1 VKSKTYY
8 IETYGCQM
16 NFSDSEIV
24 NSIMTDRGLTATE
37 EPEKADVIFVN
48 TCSIRDN
55 AERSVWDRLKYFRSV
70 KRNSNPDMVVGLLGC
85 MAERL
90 KESVLEREKL
100 VDMVIGPDAYRTI
113 PSLLDEVEDGR
124 KAVNVILSLEETY
137 ADISPVRTTGNGV
150 SAFVSIMRG
159 CDNMCA
165 FCVVPFTRG
174 RERSRDMESIL
185 AEVQTLSD
193 EGYKEVTLLGQN
205 VNSYNDN
212 GNTFAELMLKVS
224 QINPE
229 IRVRFST
236 SHPKDFPDELLRVIA
251 EQPNICKYIH
261 IPAQSGSS
269 DVLKRMR
276 RPYTREIYLS
286 LIDRMKELIPGLA
299 LSTDIITGFCS
310 ETDEEHADTVSL
322 MELVKYD
329 LAYMFVY
336 SERERTFAHRKMED
350 DIPHDIK
357 IKRLNEIVDAQH
369 AGAKENNLKEIGKR
383 HLVLVEGPS
392 KRDKNQ
398 FQGRTDT
405 NKMVI
410 FDNIDFEKGDY
421 VEVEITGAT
430 SATLQAKT
438 IKKSSI
444 TEFTTTLVTA

>member
-1 VKSKTYY
+1 
-8 IETYGCQM
+8 
-16 NFSDSEIV
+16 
-24 NSIMTDRGLTATE
+24 
-37 EPEKADVIFVN
+37 
-48 TCSIRDN
+48 
-55 AERSVWDRLKYFRSV
+55 
-70 KRNSNPDMVVGLLGC
+70 
-85 MAERL
+85 
-90 KESVLEREKL
+90 
-100 VDMVIGPDAYRTI
+100 
-113 PSLLDEVEDGR
+113 
-124 KAVNVILSLEETY
+124 
-137 ADISPVRTTGNGV
+137 
-150 SAFVSIMRG
+150 
-159 CDNMCA
+159 
-165 FCVVPFTRG
+165 
-174 RERSRDMESIL
+174 
-185 AEVQTLSD
+185 
-193 EGYKEVTLLGQN
+193 
-205 VNSYNDN
+205 
-212 GNTFAELMLKVS
+212 
-224 QINPE
+224 
-229 IRVRFST
+229 
-236 SHPKDFPDELLRVIA
+236 
-251 EQPNICKYIH
+251 
-261 IPAQSGSS
+261 
-269 DVLKRMR
+269 
-276 RPYTREIYLS
+276 
-286 LIDRMKELIPGLA
+286 MKELIPGLA